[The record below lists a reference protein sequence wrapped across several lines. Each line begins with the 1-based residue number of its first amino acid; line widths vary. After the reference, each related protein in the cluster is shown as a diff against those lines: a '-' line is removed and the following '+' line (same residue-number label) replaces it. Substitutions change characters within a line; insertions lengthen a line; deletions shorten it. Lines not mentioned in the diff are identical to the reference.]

1 MTAAPMYRAFPTRP
15 EDQMTV
21 NPELMR
27 QAGARWRD
35 ADVPLRITEPD
46 AEAATTESPESSD
59 EEERHPEL
67 YIG

>member
-1 MTAAPMYRAFPTRP
+1 MTAAPIYRAFPTRP
-15 EDQMTV
+15 QDQITV

-27 QAGARWRD
+27 QAEARWRD
-35 ADVPLRITEPD
+35 ADVPLRITE
-46 AEAATTESPESSD
+46 AEAEAMTTELPEFSD